1 MSQLTLTM
9 ETYQV
14 LYRVG
19 EYDYYSNYYN
29 DTRRIV
35 IHEPEL
41 NIDLN
46 IQNLTEPIS
55 DKVYNQ
61 CPNCLFRYEVSRS
74 KPIQDIKNV
83 LGNIVYCNCCL
94 YLQYN
99 PEHMPTSISIPIYNI
114 NYDFQ
119 IILFLFALLFLS
131 ISFG

>member
-1 MSQLTLTM
+1 M
-9 ETYQV
+9 ETYPV

-19 EYDYYSNYYN
+19 EYNYYSNYYN

-55 DKVYNQ
+55 NKVYNQ

-99 PEHMPTSISIPIYNI
+99 PEHMPTSISIPIYNM

>member
-1 MSQLTLTM
+1 MM
-9 ETYQV
+9 ETYPG
-14 LYRVG
+14 LYRFG

-35 IHEPEL
+35 IHEPDL

-55 DKVYNQ
+55 NKVYNQ
-61 CPNCLFRYEVSRS
+61 CINCLFRYEVSPN
-74 KPIQDIKNV
+74 KHILDKNV
-83 LGNIVYCNCCL
+83 LHNIVYCNCCL

-99 PEHMPTSISIPIYNI
+99 PEHMPTSINM

-119 IILFLFALLFLS
+119 IILVLFAFLVLS
-131 ISFG
+131 IIETNIRLLLQ